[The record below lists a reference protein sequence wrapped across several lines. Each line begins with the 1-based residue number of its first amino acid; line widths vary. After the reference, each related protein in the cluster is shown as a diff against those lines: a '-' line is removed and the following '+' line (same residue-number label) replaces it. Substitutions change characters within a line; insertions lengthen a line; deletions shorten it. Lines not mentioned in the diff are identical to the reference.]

1 MDKAHMATERE
12 KKKKVLIGAQPGE
25 HNFSFFKKLSPDF
38 NPVASDVA
46 TQQNILNYQPFFF
59 SFWSKTCK

>member
-1 MDKAHMATERE
+1 MDKAHMATER
-12 KKKKVLIGAQPGE
+12 KKKVLIGAQPGE

-46 TQQNILNYQPFFF
+46 TQQNILNYQTFFF
-59 SFWSKTCK
+59 FLVKDM